1 MSKITKYG
9 RDVVIKM
16 LFITLII
23 DAIAYLVNIEIIKI
37 SLFVLSLVIFLFTL
51 YFFRDP
57 EREIPVNITADTVL
71 SPADGKVVL
80 IETLKNPEDIL
91 FEKDEML
98 NKVCIFMSPLN
109 VHVNRIPVSG
119 IISYYNYIKGKY
131 LVAFNHKSSEN
142 NERTVIGITN
152 VNGKK
157 IIFKQIAGF
166 VARRIVCNLKKG
178 NEVFVGNRFGM
189 IKFGSRVDLFF
200 NSNSKLFIK
209 KGDKVTAGKT
219 IIAEL

>member
-9 RDVVIKM
+9 TDVVIKM

-23 DAIAYLVNIEIIKI
+23 DAIAYLINIEVLKI
-37 SLFVLSLVIFLFTL
+37 SLFVLSIVLFFFTL

-57 EREIPVNITADTVL
+57 EREIPENITADTIL

-80 IETLKNPEDIL
+80 IETIKNSEDIL
-91 FEKDEML
+91 FDKDEML
-98 NKVCIFMSPLN
+98 HKVCIFLSPLN

-119 IISYYNYIKGKY
+119 TISYYNYIKGKY
-131 LVAFNHKSSEN
+131 LVAFNHKSSDK

-152 VNGKK
+152 VNGKI

-166 VARRIVCNLKKG
+166 VARRIVCNLKPG
-178 NEVFVGNRFGM
+178 YEVTVGKRFGM
-189 IKFGSRVDLFF
+189 IKFGSRVDLLFS
-200 NSNSKLFIK
+200 SNAKLLTK
-209 KGDKVTAGKT
+209 VGDKVTGGKT

>member
-1 MSKITKYG
+1 LSQITKYG
-9 RDVVIKM
+9 YDVVIKM

-23 DAIAYLVNIEIIKI
+23 DAIAYLVNIEVIKI
-37 SLFVLSLVIFLFTL
+37 SLFVLSVFLFLFTL

-57 EREIPVNITADTVL
+57 ERELPANIISDTII

-80 IETLKNPEDIL
+80 IETVKNTEDVL
-91 FEKDEML
+91 FEKDEIL
-98 NKVCIFMSPLN
+98 HKVCIFMSPLN

-119 IISYYNYIKGKY
+119 TISFYKYIKGKY
-131 LVAFNHKSSEN
+131 IVAFNHKSSDK

-152 VNGKK
+152 ANGKK

-166 VARRIVCNLKKG
+166 VARRIVCNIKEG
-178 NEVFVGNRFGM
+178 NEVTAGKRFGM
-189 IKFGSRVDLFF
+189 IKFGSRIDLFF
-200 NSNSKLFIK
+200 NSNSKILIK
-209 KGDKVTAGKT
+209 TGDKVTAGKT

>member
-37 SLFVLSLVIFLFTL
+37 LLFVLSLAIFLFTL

>member
-9 RDVVIKM
+9 SDVVIKV

-57 EREIPVNITADTVL
+57 EREIPSNINADTVL

-80 IETLKNPEDIL
+80 IETVKNMEDIL

-98 NKVCIFMSPLN
+98 SKVCIFMSPLN

-119 IISYYNYIKGKY
+119 VISYYNYIKGKY
-131 LVAFNHKSSEN
+131 LVAFYHKSSEK

-178 NEVFVGNRFGM
+178 NEVFAGSRFGM

-200 NSNSKLFIK
+200 NSNSKLLIK
-209 KGDKVTAGKT
+209 TGDKVTAGKT